1 MSEVRRQSIVSTLFV
16 YGGFLTGFINTWLFT
31 RQGSP
36 FSPSEYA
43 MTGIFMAV
51 GNLMYAFANM
61 GTVAVVYKFYP
72 YYNDNLP
79 KKKNDLLAW
88 SLLISLLGFLLVV
101 VAGIVLK
108 DLVVKKFGGN
118 SPLFL
123 QYYKWIFPF
132 GFGLLIFTLLEAFG
146 WGLRKP
152 VFTTFLREVFFKFLV
167 LGLIVFWSINLID
180 DFDIFIKLYAF
191 TYLAT
196 AGVLLFFLIRHN
208 EFHLYFRVSRVTRK
222 FYRKMMSMASLTY
235 SSGVV
240 FMIAQF
246 ADTLIIMSLLGTEA
260 AGIFILGSV
269 VSGLVQ
275 APQRGAI
282 AASTPVL
289 AKAWKDKDINRIS
302 TIYSRSAINLLI
314 ASLGIFFLIWLSYED
329 IVLTFKLK
337 TVYMDSLWIFFF
349 FGLARI
355 VDLGTGV
362 NAQIIATSTF
372 WRFEFISGMILLAII
387 VPLDYILVKEFGV
400 IGAGYSNLIS
410 LSFYNIIRIIFLKVK
425 FHMFPFGGRTLAAV
439 FIAVAAYFVCFFAF
453 ASIHGLLG
461 ILMRSLSFLILFG
474 CPILYFKLTPD
485 VLPVLGTIAKRIRRL
500 MGIDN

>member
-16 YGGFLTGFINTWLFT
+16 YCGFLTGFVNTWLFT

-72 YYNDNLP
+72 YYNDNLV
-79 KKKNDLLAW
+79 KRRNDLLTW
-88 SLLISLLGFLLVV
+88 SLLISLLGFLFVIL
-101 VAGIVLK
+101 AGIIFK
-108 DLVVKKFGGN
+108 DLIVIKFGGN

-123 QYYKWIFPF
+123 QYYKWTFPF

-146 WGLRKP
+146 WGLRRP
-152 VFTTFLREVFFKFLV
+152 IFTTFLREVFFKFLV
-167 LGLIVFWSINLID
+167 LGLIFFWSFGLID
-180 DFDIFIKLYAF
+180 NFDIFIKLYAF

-196 AGVLLFFLIRHN
+196 AAVLLCFLISRH

-222 FYRKMMSMASLTY
+222 FYKKMMAMAGLTY

-282 AASTPVL
+282 AAATPVL
-289 AKAWKDKDINRIS
+289 AKAWKDKDLSRIAA
-302 TIYSRSAINLLI
+302 IYSRSATNLLI

-329 IVLTFKLK
+329 IVMTFRLK
-337 TVYMDSLWIFFF
+337 TVYLDSLWIFFF

-387 VPLDYILVKEFGV
+387 VPLDYILVKEFGI

-410 LSFYNIIRIIFLKVK
+410 LTVYNVIRIVFLKSK
-425 FHMFPFGGRTLAAV
+425 FNMFPFGWRTLVAV
-439 FIAVAAYFVCFFAF
+439 LFAVAAYFICFFTFAF
-453 ASIHGLLG
+453 IDGIPG
-461 ILMRSLSFLILFG
+461 ILLRSLSFLILFG
-474 CPILYFKLTPD
+474 GAVLYFKLSPD
-485 VLPVLGTIAKRIRRL
+485 ALPVLRNIYERL
-500 MGIDN
+500 RSGLFK